1 MTNTPFRQ
9 KILVDFRN
17 KLKSKLSTPS
27 YGTVEG
33 VLVYEG
39 RSVVNPRICIGYNKT
54 IEVYQLAYRN
64 FTPNEFLD
72 CMYPLYLIQLHH
84 PEYLL

>member
-9 KILVDFRN
+9 KLLVDFRN
-17 KLKSKLSTPS
+17 KLKSKLSTPG

-39 RSVVNPRICIGYNKT
+39 KSVINPRICTDYLKT

-64 FTPNEFLD
+64 FTPDEFLTY
-72 CMYPLYLIQLHH
+72 MYPLYLIRLHH

>member
-9 KILVDFRN
+9 KFLADFRN
-17 KLKSKLSTPS
+17 RLKSRLSTPS

-33 VLVYEG
+33 VLIYEG
-39 RSVVNPRICIGYNKT
+39 KSVINPRISIDHNKT

-64 FTPNEFLD
+64 FTPSEFLN
-72 CMYPLYLIQLHH
+72 CMYPLYLIRLHH